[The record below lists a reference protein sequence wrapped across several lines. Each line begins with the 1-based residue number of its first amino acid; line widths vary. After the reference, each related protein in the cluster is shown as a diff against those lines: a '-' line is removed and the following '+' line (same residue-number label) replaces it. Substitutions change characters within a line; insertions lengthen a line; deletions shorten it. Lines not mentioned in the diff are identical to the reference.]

1 VRARTQKERQRR
13 ADEIVGR
20 LLGELAVESA
30 FIRHRTCPR
39 PAVAVSMSALV
50 TRDEIDEIN
59 SRLERLGAQLPD
71 VTTVV
76 QGPWAPY
83 TFAVSE

>member
-1 VRARTQKERQRR
+1 
-13 ADEIVGR
+13 
-20 LLGELAVESA
+20 
-30 FIRHRTCPR
+30 
-39 PAVAVSMSALV
+39 MSVLV
-50 TRDEIDEIN
+50 TRDEIDSLK

-71 VTTVV
+71 VTTVM

>member
-1 VRARTQKERQRR
+1 
-13 ADEIVGR
+13 
-20 LLGELAVESA
+20 
-30 FIRHRTCPR
+30 
-39 PAVAVSMSALV
+39 MSVLV
-50 TRDEIDEIN
+50 TRDEIGGVN
-59 SRLERLGAQLPD
+59 SRLERLSAQLPD

>member
-1 VRARTQKERQRR
+1 
-13 ADEIVGR
+13 
-20 LLGELAVESA
+20 
-30 FIRHRTCPR
+30 
-39 PAVAVSMSALV
+39 MSALV
-50 TRDEIDEIN
+50 TRDEIGEIN